1 MLHALNSAIQSH
13 KNSYEDYFEEAKF
26 TLALRVSIFL
36 NISLSSLSVIFLLYF
51 NISFFI
57 LTLFAFLAVFI
68 TFIIII
74 KTGKYKTPT
83 LWFIL
88 LGTFLCNYTLYAFP
102 DQPHIMDSLW
112 MVLTISLA
120 YYLLQIRIAVFIS
133 IINLFSLTGFYLFF
147 LNDQIKLM
155 QLASEE
161 QIIGLGVNLFV
172 CLSIIIYL
180 IYQNTKTTTFARM
193 KIKETESQLKHQL
206 YTIHKQN
213 EEKTVLIKE
222 IHHRVKNNLQV
233 ITSLLRLQSHELTNA
248 EAIDKFNDTTN
259 RVLAMAKIHEKM
271 YQSERLSHI
280 NMKDYFTNLAID
292 LKDSIQLEQEIQMN
306 IHCEIQEIN
315 LKAIVP
321 IAIIINEL
329 LSNSFKHAFNDC
341 DSPSVSINFE
351 ENTDKTLSLIYAD
364 SGCWKI
370 AEKQDSFGFELIKL
384 MTEQLNGQLDFDM
397 EHSTYSFRFETA
409 KW

>member
-13 KNSYEDYFEEAKF
+13 KDSYEDYFEKAKF
-26 TLALRVSIFL
+26 ILALR
-36 NISLSSLSVIFLLYF
+36 
-51 NISFFI
+51 ISFFLSVSVLI
-57 LTLFAFLAVFI
+57 LSLVFLFYFGHTAFIFGFIAFVSFFLTLIKIVF
-68 TFIIII
+68 
-74 KTGKYKTPT
+74 TGQYKLFTT
-83 LWFIL
+83 IYIVI
-88 LGTFLCNYTLYAFP
+88 GVFLCQYTLFMFP
-102 DQPHIMDSLW
+102 EQPHIADSLW
-112 MVLTISLA
+112 MVIAIILAFMLLDKSIAFIIAFLNIFSVSLF
-120 YYLLQIRIAVFIS
+120 YTLNSGSQIKILKESSTEQSIGIGINVFI
-133 IINLFSLTGFYLFF
+133 
-147 LNDQIKLM
+147 
-155 QLASEE
+155 
-161 QIIGLGVNLFV
+161 
-172 CLSIIIYL
+172 CLIIISYL
-180 IYQNTKTTTFARM
+180 IYQKTKTTTFARM
-193 KIKETESQLKHQL
+193 QIKETESQLMHQL

-329 LSNSFKHAFNDC
+329 LSNSFKHAFNGC
-341 DSPSVSINFE
+341 DSPSVTIKFE
-351 ENTDKTLSLIYAD
+351 ENTDKTLSLTYAD

-384 MTEQLNGQLDFDM
+384 MTEQLNGQLNFDM